1 ASGPCA
7 TIARV
12 PIELIT
18 GPANAGK
25 AELAMDGIR
34 RHMAGGREPALVVPT
49 RADAER
55 YRRELAGE
63 GALFGAQ
70 VWRFEDLIAEAVR
83 RAGIEG
89 PVLGGIARARLV
101 AALAARE
108 PTLPPRF
115 APAMAQ
121 LFAELHAKRVAPAR
135 LRGVLASSNGGAGP
149 PAAAVAVAAVY
160 EGYEATLSRIG

>member
-1 ASGPCA
+1 
-7 TIARV
+7 
-12 PIELIT
+12 
-18 GPANAGK
+18 
-25 AELAMDGIR
+25 MDGMR
-34 RHMAGGREPALVVPT
+34 RHMAAAREPVLVVPT

-101 AALAARE
+101 AALAAGRVPGASNKE
-108 PTLPPRF
+108 RSRWASTAR
-115 APAMAQ
+115 
-121 LFAELHAKRVAPAR
+121 AE
-135 LRGVLASSNGGAGP
+135 GA
-149 PAAAVAVAAVY
+149 
-160 EGYEATLSRIG
+160 